1 MPKKQT
7 RESIFPKLQSVINRH
22 GMSLTYIS
30 DASGLE
36 IHNLQNK
43 LYGKYELKLWEAI
56 AIKEAVMSDLPLEEL
71 FQAAKMEA

>member
-7 RESIFPKLQSVINRH
+7 RESVFPRLQSLINRR
-22 GMSLTYIS
+22 GYSLTYIS
-30 DASGLE
+30 DASGIE

-43 LYGKYELKLWEAI
+43 IYGKYALKLSEAI

-71 FQAAKMEA
+71 FQTA